1 MALGAALNAAPSVGG
16 PSGVVAMCNAG
27 EEGSAMSKAAVGL
40 VGWRGMVGS
49 VLMERMRAES
59 DFRDI
64 EPLFFSTS
72 NAGGQAPDI
81 GRSLPPLAD
90 AHDLDALLGL
100 DIILPCPGRAH
111 TPAGQPPTRP
121 AGWP

>member
-40 VGWRGMVGS
+40 VGWRGIVVS

-59 DFRDI
+59 DLRDI

-72 NAGGQAPDI
+72 NARVLSPDI
-81 GRSLPPLAD
+81 GRSLHPLAY
-90 AHDLDALLGL
+90 AIELSA
-100 DIILPCPGRAH
+100 IM
-111 TPAGQPPTRP
+111 
-121 AGWP
+121 

>member
-90 AHDLDALLGL
+90 AHDLDALM
-100 DIILPCPGRAH
+100 GRSEEH
-111 TPAGQPPTRP
+111 TSELQSRGHLVCRLLLEYIK
-121 AGWP
+121 